1 MSEVPITI
9 NSEINELYSK
19 TKVSQEFINNSNN
32 PLELKIYV
40 YKDESIL
47 FDSFQAKIGESI
59 SIKSKIIKK
68 EKVEIKYN
76 DSIASGNAAI
86 FITEDTNNERK
97 YIIHMGNIPPHE
109 KILFETNFIHFT
121 QYSKK
126 YKFELFRNFPIFIDD
141 SGIFKNSD
149 LKGTININVKHPILN
164 ISKKLSLKNINITE
178 EKYLDEEKKKYLINY
193 EIKNLS
199 ELDINN
205 LQSLPSSKIY
215 FDLDMDY
222 PMIYTQDSSIDLNK
236 KNYCIKY
243 GSSVKDILS
252 IEDLDNFPSIFIFL
266 VDQSFSMAGNA
277 LKLVSNALKLF
288 LQSLPE
294 GSYYQIIGFGT
305 NYIKYDEQPKK
316 YIKQNIYETLEKINS
331 LKANLGGT
339 NIFQPL
345 KDIFESYK
353 IYEKLNLPINL
364 FLLTDGEVNNKE
376 DIFEIIEQNNNLFRI
391 YSIGLGDN
399 FDKDLIK
406 NIGTLGKGNYNFC
419 HDLNNL
425 NSIIISE
432 LKSVC
437 MSYITNFEIKTS
449 LKDTNKLQN
458 ISNNNIIKENELFYS
473 NYILD
478 KKESEQYK
486 NINVDIKF
494 IDYNKKEIKKHH
506 MINPIEFPKGE
517 ELSKLIIYD
526 YIRHNKNLD
535 KNDIIKLALKYQLLT
550 KYTSLFAEIELSNKI
565 SEEMK
570 LQILGNHNNNN
581 EIINN
586 SELTNHTSEEK
597 SVDTNKINFFEQE
610 KENFVNEKFCINQ
623 RDLDLNRNKNKKR
636 EENNNSQE
644 IVKNKSLEQNM
655 EQKQIDDNINED
667 EHQYIFDDETLVIKI
682 NLSNKADIMEMINTQ
697 DFIKGFWEENKY
709 TKLIKDKYI
718 DKYNL
723 LKNMKISDE
732 VAITILVILFIEN
745 EHKELLNELYMIIKK
760 SKIFIRKETNDT
772 YENLIKKILN

>member
-1 MSEVPITI
+1 
-9 NSEINELYSK
+9 
-19 TKVSQEFINNSNN
+19 
-32 PLELKIYV
+32 
-40 YKDESIL
+40 
-47 FDSFQAKIGESI
+47 
-59 SIKSKIIKK
+59 
-68 EKVEIKYN
+68 
-76 DSIASGNAAI
+76 
-86 FITEDTNNERK
+86 
-97 YIIHMGNIPPHE
+97 
-109 KILFETNFIHFT
+109 
-121 QYSKK
+121 
-126 YKFELFRNFPIFIDD
+126 
-141 SGIFKNSD
+141 
-149 LKGTININVKHPILN
+149 
-164 ISKKLSLKNINITE
+164 
-178 EKYLDEEKKKYLINY
+178 
-193 EIKNLS
+193 
-199 ELDINN
+199 
-205 LQSLPSSKIY
+205 
-215 FDLDMDY
+215 
-222 PMIYTQDSSIDLNK
+222 
-236 KNYCIKY
+236 
-243 GSSVKDILS
+243 
-252 IEDLDNFPSIFIFL
+252 
-266 VDQSFSMAGNA
+266 
-277 LKLVSNALKLF
+277 
-288 LQSLPE
+288 
-294 GSYYQIIGFGT
+294 
-305 NYIKYDEQPKK
+305 
-316 YIKQNIYETLEKINS
+316 
-331 LKANLGGT
+331 
-339 NIFQPL
+339 
-345 KDIFESYK
+345 
-353 IYEKLNLPINL
+353 
-364 FLLTDGEVNNKE
+364 
-376 DIFEIIEQNNNLFRI
+376 
-391 YSIGLGDN
+391 
-399 FDKDLIK
+399 
-406 NIGTLGKGNYNFC
+406 
-419 HDLNNL
+419 
-425 NSIIISE
+425 
-432 LKSVC
+432 
-437 MSYITNFEIKTS
+437 MSYITNFEIKAS

-458 ISNNNIIKENELFYS
+458 ISNNNIIKQNELFYS
-473 NYILD
+473 NYILE

-586 SELTNHTSEEK
+586 SESTNHTSEVK
-597 SVDTNKINFFEQE
+597 SDDTNKINFSEQE

-623 RDLDLNRNKNKKR
+623 RDLDLNRKKKKKR

-682 NLSNKADIMEMINTQ
+682 NLSNKADIIEMINTQ

-723 LKNMKISDE
+723 LKNMKFSDE

-772 YENLIKKILN
+772 YENLIKKI